1 MEKYYV
7 IGTTILS
14 LALTVPAVAL
24 EQFGYVQLVDGTQYL
39 LTPTIFF
46 LQMERRD
53 LHMLVWK
60 S

>member
-24 EQFGYVQLVDGTQYL
+24 GQFGYVLLVD
-39 LTPTIFF
+39 IH
-46 LQMERRD
+46 RI
-53 LHMLVWK
+53 H
-60 S
+60 